1 MRCGHAGV
9 HLRSTEEGLSRAQVA
24 GVAEAHVHQVPVS
37 IDRPIEILP
46 PNVNPHIGLVHVPTG
61 SHRAVAPLPQGLAQQ
76 RGELALPVP
85 HGFMGEDH
93 ATLQKHFGQVP
104 QTQLIPMAP
113 HHHKTDHIGRIL
125 QIVEPRAY
133 SLIERPLAITTA
145 TAAVASYRV
154 IGALIGLD

>member
-1 MRCGHAGV
+1 MRDLVPEHMANGTWVGIVTIRGDAMWGHAGV

-37 IDRPIEILP
+37 IDRPIEILSP
-46 PNVNPHIGLVHVPTG
+46 SVNPHIGLVHVPTG

-104 QTQLIPMAP
+104 QT
-113 HHHKTDHIGRIL
+113 
-125 QIVEPRAY
+125 
-133 SLIERPLAITTA
+133 
-145 TAAVASYRV
+145 
-154 IGALIGLD
+154 